1 MSLELGIWRIG
12 KDCQPISVKVLEYE
26 DNLEDML
33 DADITIA
40 SPNWMI
46 IGRQVRTSFNK
57 EADLLVIDRDGNLA
71 VLELKRDKT
80 YRDIVAQTLDYG
92 SWVCNLESEDIA
104 RIFEEY
110 LNKYH
115 SERKNESINEAFC
128 KRFLVQQ
135 MPEELNQSHEL
146 VIVCSALD
154 DSTERI
160 VNYLAEYH
168 QVKINA
174 VFFRVFE
181 DEGRRYLGRVWL
193 RDPSEVELSQSPQSG
208 AEIWNGEYYVSFG
221 EGGSRHWKDAV
232 DFGFVSAGYGRWYT
246 NTLQKLEPGARIW
259 VNVPGYGYVGVGK
272 VTNAVV
278 KVDKFM
284 VKQNGVETP
293 ITKLK
298 VSAPKMFETKD
309 DPDNAEYLVGVNWI
323 KTVPVAEAIKEKG
336 FFGNQNTVATPTSPK
351 WQHTVE
357 RLKKRFGI

>member
-26 DNLEDML
+26 DNLEAML

-135 MPEELNQSHEL
+135 MPEELNQAHEL

-208 AEIWNGEYYVSFG
+208 AEVWNGEYVRKRDCACAGKIADCRLGG
-221 EGGSRHWKDAV
+221 E
-232 DFGFVSAGYGRWYT
+232 
-246 NTLQKLEPGARIW
+246 
-259 VNVPGYGYVGVGK
+259 
-272 VTNAVV
+272 
-278 KVDKFM
+278 
-284 VKQNGVETP
+284 
-293 ITKLK
+293 
-298 VSAPKMFETKD
+298 
-309 DPDNAEYLVGVNWI
+309 PD
-323 KTVPVAEAIKEKG
+323 
-336 FFGNQNTVATPTSPK
+336 S
-351 WQHTVE
+351 
-357 RLKKRFGI
+357 